1 MREQIEVIFE
11 NGVFKPLTPVPA
23 SLKDRQQLTV
33 TIEGPNGSAD
43 WLADANSEV
52 SLEEVRRALS
62 KVKVSGTEL
71 VNAEREER

>member
-1 MREQIEVIFE
+1 MREQIDVILE
-11 NGVFKPLTPVPA
+11 NGVFKPLTPLPP
-23 SLKDRQQLTV
+23 SLKDRQHFVV
-33 TIEGPNGSAD
+33 TIEEPNGPAD
-43 WLADANSEV
+43 WLADADAEV